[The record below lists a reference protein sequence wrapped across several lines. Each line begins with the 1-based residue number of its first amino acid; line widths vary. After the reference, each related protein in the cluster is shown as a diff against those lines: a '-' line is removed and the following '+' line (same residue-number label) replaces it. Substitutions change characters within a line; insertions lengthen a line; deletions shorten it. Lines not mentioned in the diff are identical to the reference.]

1 MSNKLYND
9 IAGGMPQNNMMN
21 LLNQYRQFRA
31 NFRGD
36 PKAEVEKLVSSGRI
50 SQQQINQAMQMAQQI
65 QRLMMK

>member
-1 MSNKLYND
+1 MNPLYND
-9 IAGGMPQNNMMN
+9 LGGGMPQNNMMS

>member
-1 MSNKLYND
+1 MNPLYND
-9 IAGGMPQNNMMN
+9 LVGGMPQNNMMS